1 MLNRLPIPLL
11 AVCVLWIGPRSAVS
25 QDSSADVPN
34 CPATRDPAERLWCQ
48 GGAKWESRDYNGA
61 IPYLTQALDLYKKHP
76 TLSRTTWR
84 ILVDN
89 LGMAHGMAGDLGK
102 AKEIFEYGL
111 SVDSTYPMF
120 YYLMADDYAEA
131 GHEALTIEYLKRAYA
146 HRAHGIPGEP
156 LPDPST
162 DDSFQRFMHD
172 QKFLTAL
179 KEWTVV
185 KTP

>member
-1 MLNRLPIPLL
+1 MVNRLAIAVTAVGVLL
-11 AVCVLWIGPRSAVS
+11 FGPRGLAS

-61 IPYLTQALDLYKKHP
+61 IPYLTKALDLYKKHP
-76 TLSRTTWR
+76 TLSKTTWR

-89 LGMAHGMAGDLGK
+89 LGMAHGMAGNLGK

-120 YYLMADDYAEA
+120 YYDLADDYAEA
-131 GHEALTIEYLKRAYA
+131 GDENLAIDYLKRAYA
-146 HRAHGIPGEP
+146 HRAHGIPGET

-162 DDSFQRFMHD
+162 DDSFQRFMRD
-172 QKFLTAL
+172 QKFLAAL
-179 KEWTVV
+179 NEL
-185 KTP
+185 PHD